1 MTLTNLSLQ
10 NLIHAK
16 AVTFHELSL
25 FSLSVLSALKINVLE
40 IICPVILDITLLH
53 SYSIRIA
60 SEHFLGSKNQ

>member
-1 MTLTNLSLQ
+1 MRKQQEVTLTNLSLQ
-10 NLIHAK
+10 NLIHVK

-53 SYSIRIA
+53 
-60 SEHFLGSKNQ
+60 

>member
-10 NLIHAK
+10 NLIHVK

-25 FSLSVLSALKINVLE
+25 FPLSVLSALKINVLE

-53 SYSIRIA
+53 
-60 SEHFLGSKNQ
+60 